1 MKKAILRLITLIVL
15 AGAGY
20 GGYRY
25 YKSMPER
32 QDTVPTAKVQKG
44 DVVIR
49 ASSRGELT
57 AVRSAPRP

>member
-1 MKKAILRLITLIVL
+1 MSSMKKLIARLITLMVL

-25 YKSMPER
+25 YKSLPER
-32 QDTVPTAKVQKG
+32 TDQIPTAKVQKG

-49 ASSRGELT
+49 AYSRGELR
-57 AVRSAPRP
+57 AARW